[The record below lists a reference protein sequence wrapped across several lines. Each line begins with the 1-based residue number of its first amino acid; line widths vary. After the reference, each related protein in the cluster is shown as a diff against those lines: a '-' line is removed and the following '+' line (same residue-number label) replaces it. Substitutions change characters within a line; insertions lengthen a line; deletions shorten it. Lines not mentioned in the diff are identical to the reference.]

1 MRDMSVKKSFT
12 NDLKC
17 VIITTKKDFEMKKVE
32 INLDLGRTEINLKDK
47 KTIITKT
54 LTGYNVLYQSS
65 ENCDFKEFEGSY
77 KDYVSKLVKNILEGN

>member
-1 MRDMSVKKSFT
+1 
-12 NDLKC
+12 
-17 VIITTKKDFEMKKVE
+17 MKKVE

-47 KTIITKT
+47 KMIITKTLTGYNVLYQST

>member
-1 MRDMSVKKSFT
+1 
-12 NDLKC
+12 
-17 VIITTKKDFEMKKVE
+17 MKKVE

-47 KTIITKT
+47 KMIITKT

-77 KDYVSKLVKNILEGN
+77 KDYVSKLVKNILEGNERIYYNDNCFICFNNSRFWFNFL